1 MVATRELCFVV
12 CLLETTTTT
21 EREHTHIKNKQTQT
35 CTIALRKE
43 YKQKQNTRMCE
54 YVRISIIWKCF
65 ALKRKI
71 RRWGETKP
79 LTHIR
84 AKRDNLK
91 RNVCMRVSVL
101 MSSSNSSSRGG
112 SNSTWVL
119 LNFHRY
125 GEFLLPLRFPPSLT
139 HSLSGQQR
147 TFSYDWFCSILV
159 SVISVCVA
167 LRALSCQV

>member
-1 MVATRELCFVV
+1 MRNGRDSRTLFR
-12 CLLETTTTT
+12 LLETSATTTTT

-43 YKQKQNTRMCE
+43 HKQKQNTRMCE
-54 YVRISIIWKCF
+54 YVRISIIWKCY

-71 RRWGETKP
+71 RRWGETNP

-101 MSSSNSSSRGG
+101 MSSSS

-125 GEFLLPLRFPPSLT
+125 GEFLLPLRFPLL
-139 HSLSGQQR
+139 SLSGQQK

-167 LRALSCQV
+167 LRELSCQV

>member
-1 MVATRELCFVV
+1 MRNGRDSRTLFR
-12 CLLETTTTT
+12 LLETSATTTTT

-43 YKQKQNTRMCE
+43 HKQKQNTRMCE
-54 YVRISIIWKCF
+54 YVRISIIWKCY

-71 RRWGETKP
+71 RRWGEETP
-79 LTHIR
+79 HTLIR

-125 GEFLLPLRFPPSLT
+125 GEFLLPLRFPPSL
-139 HSLSGQQR
+139 SLSLDNKKHSHMIG
-147 TFSYDWFCSILV
+147 
-159 SVISVCVA
+159 SVEF
-167 LRALSCQV
+167 